1 MWVMSQCKLK
11 EQPSREG
18 EQQANPCAACVVR
31 DMTFCSAL
39 AEDETAH
46 LQSIFNTIQLNK
58 RATIF
63 DEGERAEYVFNVID
77 GAAKVYKLLPDGRR
91 QITGFL
97 FAGDFLGIATNE
109 KYAYSAEAVGNVTLC
124 RFSRRKLEALLDKFP
139 KLEKRLL
146 GMASNELVLAQD
158 HILLLGR
165 KSAQEKVAS
174 FLLSLSDRAIKR
186 EGIASPISV
195 PMSREDIAD
204 YLGLATE
211 TVSRTITIMKR
222 DGYIRL
228 LPGGTIEIS
237 DLEAL

>member
-1 MWVMSQCKLK
+1 MSQCKPK
-11 EQPSREG
+11 ELPQREG
-18 EQQANPCAACVVR
+18 GQHASPCAACVVR
-31 DMTFCSAL
+31 DMSFCSVL
-39 AEDETAH
+39 TDDETAH
-46 LQSIFNTIQLNK
+46 LQAIFNTIQLNK

-63 DEGERAEYVFNVID
+63 DEGESADYVFNVID

-97 FAGDFLGIATNE
+97 FAGDFLGIAMNE
-109 KYAYSAEAVGNVTLC
+109 KYAYSAEAVNQVTLC

-186 EGIASPISV
+186 KGMASPISM

-204 YLGLATE
+204 YLGMATE

-222 DGYIRL
+222 DGFIRL
-228 LPGGTIEIS
+228 LQGGNDS
-237 DLEAL
+237 H